1 MFHKIAFLKYDYLNK
16 KTIAYLDDGSEFFYY
31 QKPIKIINDWCI
43 YNGSTAEGRMT
54 AFQKLTSTRQK
65 PAVLINERSRIVF
78 FPTLSK
84 DSNECI
90 WLNNRKILKTK
101 EIDPHHTEV
110 IFQTGFKTVFDL
122 NRRIIENQMKRC
134 RTFLS
139 SLDYN
144 QQMPL

>member
-90 WLNNRKILKTK
+90 WLR
-101 EIDPHHTEV
+101 
-110 IFQTGFKTVFDL
+110 
-122 NRRIIENQMKRC
+122 
-134 RTFLS
+134 FLHQFNGAS
-139 SLDYN
+139 KFEHD
-144 QQMPL
+144 